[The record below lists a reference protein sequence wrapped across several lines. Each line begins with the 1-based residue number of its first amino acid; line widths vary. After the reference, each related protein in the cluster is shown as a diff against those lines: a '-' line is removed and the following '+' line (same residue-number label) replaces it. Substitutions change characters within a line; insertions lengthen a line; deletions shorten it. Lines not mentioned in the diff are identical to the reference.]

1 MRTVLL
7 ILMLLSFSA
16 TAQEPKVSFELA
28 SGVVIP
34 FTGHWETAQF
44 NVEANRIRLMF
55 GFDYARYDKVNI
67 QYLEA
72 RKYAAWLNNGFAGV
86 GYVMRK
92 GKVEIT
98 PSASLFAGA
107 GFIKTL
113 VDVDETTCSGC
124 SANQPPAAFYVW
136 RITRG
141 FRFGLQTSYMLTP
154 RLRAGIAG
162 VLYPA
167 LFADYESRGRMAGA
181 VQLSAALTLWR
192 EKARE

>member
-1 MRTVLL
+1 MRTVLFF
-7 ILMLLSFSA
+7 LMFLSFSA
-16 TAQEPKVSFELA
+16 AAQEPKVSFELA

-86 GYVMRK
+86 GYVMQK
-92 GKVEIT
+92 GRVEIT

-107 GFIKTL
+107 GFIKMHIDNDL
-113 VDVDETTCSGC
+113 ILCSGC
-124 SANQPPAAFYVW
+124 SENQPPAAFYVW

-141 FRFGLQTSYMLTP
+141 FRFGLQTSYMFTP
-154 RLRAGIAG
+154 RLRAGVAG
-162 VLYPA
+162 VFYPF
-167 LFADYESRGRMAGA
+167 LLADFEYSGRMAGA
-181 VQLSAALTLWR
+181 VQVSAALTLWR
-192 EKARE
+192 ERERQ

>member
-1 MRTVLL
+1 MRT
-7 ILMLLSFSA
+7 ILFILVLLSFSA

-113 VDVDETTCSGC
+113 VHVEEILCYSC

-141 FRFGLQTSYMLTP
+141 FRFGIQTSYMLTP
-154 RLRAGIAG
+154 RLRAGVTG
-162 VLYPA
+162 VFVPA
-167 LFADYESRGRMAGA
+167 FFTSYGYHGRMTGA
-181 VQLSAALTLWR
+181 LQLSLACTLWR
-192 EKARE
+192 EK